1 MNYSGGKIMSKKYD
15 VVALGELLIDFTDSG
30 VSEQN
35 NSVFEANPG
44 GAPCNVLAMLKKL
57 GKECAFIGK
66 IGNDIFGRIL
76 TDVVKEVGISTE
88 GLVVDSYYNTTL
100 AIVKTYENGERDF
113 SFYRHPG
120 ADMMLKADEV
130 NLELIRSAKI
140 FHFGTLSMTDPEVR
154 EATKKAIACAKEE
167 GLIVSFDP
175 NYRAPLWNSEE
186 DAKEQ
191 IAYGLSV
198 CDVVKISDNEIE
210 MMTGIADFDQSA
222 AQLLQQYP
230 NITLLNLTAGRDGS
244 YAFYKD
250 KKVYRGIT
258 HNDGVIE
265 KTGAGDTFCGSMLNF
280 VLEHGLADM
289 TEKDLGDMLT
299 FANTAAYLVT
309 TKKGAIRSMPEKNK
323 IEELIREIKE

>member
-309 TKKGAIRSMPEKNK
+309 TKKGAIRSMPERNK

>member
-1 MNYSGGKIMSKKYD
+1 MSKKYD

-309 TKKGAIRSMPEKNK
+309 TKKGAIRSMPERNK

>member
-1 MNYSGGKIMSKKYD
+1 MSKKYD

-88 GLVVDSYYNTTL
+88 GLVVDPYYNTTL

-222 AQLLQQYP
+222 AMLMQQYP

-280 VLEHGLADM
+280 VLEHGLADL

-309 TKKGAIRSMPEKNK
+309 TKKGAIRSMPEKSR
-323 IEELIREIKE
+323 IEELVREIKE

>member
-1 MNYSGGKIMSKKYD
+1 MSKKYD

-323 IEELIREIKE
+323 IEELIRESNNKNTVIV

>member
-1 MNYSGGKIMSKKYD
+1 MSKKYD

-309 TKKGAIRSMPEKNK
+309 TKKGAIRSMPEKSK

>member
-1 MNYSGGKIMSKKYD
+1 MSKKYD

>member
-309 TKKGAIRSMPEKNK
+309 TKKGAIRSMPEKSK

>member
-1 MNYSGGKIMSKKYD
+1 MSKKYD

-76 TDVVKEVGISTE
+76 TDVVKEAGISTE

>member
-1 MNYSGGKIMSKKYD
+1 MKRIGDQKMEKKYD

-30 VSEQN
+30 VSDQKN
-35 NSVFEANPG
+35 PLFEANPG

-57 GKECAFIGK
+57 DKECAFIGK
-66 IGNDIFGRIL
+66 IGNDIFGRML

-88 GLVVDSYYNTTL
+88 GLVVDPYYNTTL

-130 NLELIRSAKI
+130 NFDLIKSSKI
-140 FHFGTLSMTDPEVR
+140 FHFGTLSMTDPEAR
-154 EATKKAIACAKEE
+154 EATKKAIECAKEN
-167 GLIVSFDP
+167 GLIISFDP
-175 NYRAPLWNSEE
+175 NYRAPLWDSQE
-186 DAKEQ
+186 AAMEQ

-210 MMTGIADFDQSA
+210 MMTGSSDFDTSA
-222 AQLLQQYP
+222 QALLETYP
-230 NITLLNLTAGRDGS
+230 TIRLLNLTAGKDGS
-244 YAFYKD
+244 YAYYGE
-250 KKVYRGIT
+250 KKAYRGIT

-265 KTGAGDTFCGSMLNF
+265 KTGAGDTFCGSMLNY
-280 VLEHGLADM
+280 VLEHGLDEL

-309 TKKGAIRSMPEKNK
+309 TKKGAIRSMPEKRK
-323 IEELIREIKE
+323 IEELIKEIK

>member
-1 MNYSGGKIMSKKYD
+1 MSKKYD

-88 GLVVDSYYNTTL
+88 GLVVDPYYNTTL

-154 EATKKAIACAKEE
+154 EATKKAIECAKEG
-167 GLIVSFDP
+167 GLIISFDP

-222 AQLLQQYP
+222 AMLMQQYP

-280 VLEHGLADM
+280 VLEHGLADL

-309 TKKGAIRSMPEKNK
+309 TKKGAIRSMPEKSR
-323 IEELIREIKE
+323 IEELVREIKE

>member
-1 MNYSGGKIMSKKYD
+1 MSKKYD

-88 GLVVDSYYNTTL
+88 GLVVDPYYNTTL

-154 EATKKAIACAKEE
+154 EATKKAIECAKEE

-175 NYRAPLWNSEE
+175 NYRAPLWNSEA

-222 AQLLQQYP
+222 AMLLQQYP
-230 NITLLNLTAGRDGS
+230 NISLLNLTAGRDGS

-280 VLEHGLADM
+280 VLEHGLADL

-299 FANTAAYLVT
+299 IANTAAYLVT
-309 TKKGAIRSMPEKNK
+309 TKKGAIRSMPEKSR
-323 IEELIREIKE
+323 IEELVREIKE

>member
-1 MNYSGGKIMSKKYD
+1 MSKKYD

-30 VSEQN
+30 ISEQK
-35 NSVFEANPG
+35 NSLFEANPG

-76 TDVVKEVGISTE
+76 TDVIKEVGISTE
-88 GLVVDSYYNTTL
+88 GLVVDDYYNTTL

-120 ADMMLKADEV
+120 ADMMLKAEEV
-130 NLELIRSAKI
+130 NCDLIKSSRV
-140 FHFGTLSMTDPEVR
+140 FHFGTLSMTDPQVR
-154 EATKKAIACAKEE
+154 EATKKAIECAKENQ
-167 GLIVSFDP
+167 LTITFDP
-175 NYRAPLWNSEE
+175 NYRAPLWNSQEE
-186 DAKEQ
+186 AMEQ

-210 MMTGIADFDQSA
+210 MMTGSSDFDQSA
-222 AQLLQQYP
+222 QILLEKFP
-230 NITLLNLTAGRDGS
+230 NIKLLNLTAGKDGS
-244 YAFYKD
+244 YAYYKGM
-250 KKVYRGIT
+250 KVYRGIT

-265 KTGAGDTFCGSMLNF
+265 KTGAGDTFCGSMINF
-280 VLEHGLADM
+280 VLEHGLEDL
-289 TEKDLGDMLT
+289 TEKELGDMLT

-309 TKKGAIRSMPEKNK
+309 TKKGAIRSMPEKSR
-323 IEELIREIKE
+323 IEELIKEII